1 MAPMAA
7 ESTFTDFLE
16 RIQKLSPRR
25 LALLAAELERR
36 LATQQESAPEPIAV
50 TGVGLRMPGGIDT
63 LDAFW
68 DLLAS
73 GGDAIEEIPS
83 RRWDAEAFY
92 APLPGTPGKANTRW
106 GGFVSH
112 IDEFDAAFFGIAPK
126 EAIGMDPQQR
136 MLLEVSWEA
145 LENAGERAELLNGSL
160 TGVFVGMST
169 NDYASLLDINDE
181 KALDA
186 YSGSGIARSIAAG
199 RLSYFLGLKGP
210 NMSIDTACSSSAVAI
225 HLACQSLRQNECRV
239 ALAGGVNALLAP
251 HVTITLAQARMLAS
265 DGRCKTFSQ
274 SADGFVRSEGCG
286 MLVLKRLAD
295 AQADRDRILGVIRA
309 SAINHDGRSS
319 GLTAPNG
326 PSQEAVVK
334 AALKQARLSA
344 GDVDYIEAHGTGTVL
359 GDAIELG
366 ALGGCFGKDDHAHE
380 KLLIGSVKTNI
391 GHLEAA
397 AGVAGVIKVLLALQ
411 NRSLPTHL
419 HLSSGHEND
428 ALRQLPLKIP
438 LSATPWPVT
447 ERPRV
452 AGVSSFGFS
461 GTNAHIVIEEPP
473 VAQTEAHCL
482 VPSEVITVSAKSSEA
497 LSALCGRYAD
507 YLQQHPQTSLADF
520 AFTLNAGRSHF
531 QHRIAILASSTKEAS
546 DQLQQIA
553 GQRVEDHSAYRF
565 IAGYEEPSI
574 GFLFTGQGSQYSGM
588 GRALYI
594 QNTVFRSAIDYCDD
608 VLKGKLAYRLSDVL
622 CGEDT
627 VPSDL
632 IHETNWTQP
641 ALFAFEY
648 ALALMWLSWGVRP
661 SVVLGHSLGE
671 YVAACVAQ
679 VFSVESALALAYERG
694 RLMATLPRGGMM
706 LAVRA
711 GEEEVAE
718 IIREFNQVN
727 IAAVNASRNVVVS
740 GDSTQIERLRNLLAE
755 RGLVAQPLTVSHAFH
770 SVLMEPILEEF
781 EQRAAKLSYDAPAV
795 PLISN
800 VSGQL
805 HTSQDR
811 PDASYWR
818 KHIRSTV
825 RFSEGFGS
833 LMEQRPAAL
842 LEVGP
847 DPVLLGM
854 AKPALAYSSVSACA
868 SLRRGKDAWVNL
880 YETVRQFYLLGVHI
894 EWNRVYEDRSVRK
907 LALPNYPFQ
916 RQRYWVESAKNGA
929 SSERKPVVPQSFDPL
944 LYTTEWRAQPNSA
957 RAFKSPTPQSLL
969 SAATQAIDAMNNEG
983 ELQKVIAAYGDFLP
997 ELDGLCTTY
1006 ILEALDELGVNLREG
1021 TRLSLVDV
1029 YGKLGV
1035 RPEHRRLIKRLCA
1048 ILEEDGIIH
1057 RDGDGWVFGTIPRRK
1072 SADDS
1077 ERLSTEYPLFTA
1089 ELNFLGQASNL
1100 AKVLQ
1105 GRMSAVEALFPN
1117 GSLELAE
1124 QLYQNAP
1131 ASRMFNRVLGEVV
1144 RRSVEAYPEDQ
1155 VVRVLEVGAGT
1166 GSATSEILPLLSA
1179 GHVEYIFTDV
1189 SSAFLGAARN
1199 KFAKFPFVRYA
1210 TLDLEKELG
1219 SESGLAHGVD
1229 IIVAANVLHATS
1241 DLAQTLNRLQSTLRP
1256 GGTMLIS
1263 ECTAL
1268 QRFGDLTV
1276 GMTEG
1281 WWRYTD
1287 APRRQS
1293 YPLLHRRQWLTLFSE
1308 VGLRGAALEE
1318 DGPFSALTSRQTIL
1332 VAQPRTTVT
1341 PENAPSVLALRGSA
1355 KSDLLSPALQA
1366 AGIVVHQLNLAATS
1380 VPKNG
1385 EAPRTSVMQR
1395 FGAETKPSCILLEL
1409 AEASVNSDIPD
1420 LTLQNA
1426 VEVLQLLQAA
1436 SKGEPARSTVWLVT
1450 KGAAAIEND
1459 GPINLPS
1466 AVVDAMARTARLEHP
1481 DLSIRVVDL
1490 PSKPE
1495 EKDWIRLGHLIRE
1508 GTREPSVAIRQGRLM
1523 IPRLVALGAVASRDP
1538 QPCRLAADAAYLVTG
1553 AYGGLG
1559 FRTVQWLAERGATRI
1574 FMVGRSAPSSEI
1586 REQISKL
1593 RDRGVRVHDL
1603 VADISKRRD
1612 IEEIFEQIDESGPEL
1627 RGIVHAA
1634 GVLDDGIL
1642 SQQTPRKIANV
1653 FAPKVQGAWHL
1664 HELSRQ
1670 HALDFFVL
1678 FGSAAS
1684 VLGSAGQ
1691 INHGAANA
1699 FLEALSH
1706 QRRLEGLPSTTVAWG
1721 AWSEIGA
1728 AARLKDTGRA
1738 ARLGLGAFS
1747 PEKGIDLLEQ
1757 AIASGRAEVSAMA
1770 VDWQIY
1776 LESGQTT
1783 RDWPL
1788 FEKFLPASKN
1798 QSSGELTDT
1807 LNSQL
1812 VNAPDEN
1819 RLDIIKQYLRD
1830 RIGRVLG
1837 LENPAGLRED
1847 QPLAELGLDSLMA
1860 LELKNALQKESG
1872 VSLSPNF
1879 FFEYP
1884 TVDMAAM
1891 YLNARLV
1898 SPSES
1903 ARAQPGFSEYE
1914 ELAI

>member
-1 MAPMAA
+1 MASMPA

-36 LATQQESAPEPIAV
+36 LAAQEESAPDLIAV

-63 LDAFW
+63 VDAFW
-68 DLLAS
+68 DLLYS
-73 GGDAIEEIPS
+73 GGDAIQDIPS
-83 RRWDAEAFY
+83 SRWDAEAFY
-92 APLPGTPGKANTRW
+92 APFPGTPGKANTKW

-169 NDYASLLDINDE
+169 NDYASLLDMNSVNG
-181 KALDA
+181 LDA
-186 YSGSGIARSIAAG
+186 YSGSGIARSVAAG

-210 NMSIDTACSSSAVAI
+210 NISIDTACSSSAVAI
-225 HLACQSLRQNECRV
+225 HLACQSLRHNECRV

-265 DGRCKTFSQ
+265 DGRCKSFSQ

-295 AQADRDRILGVIRA
+295 AEADRDRILGVIRA

-326 PSQEAVVK
+326 PSQEAVMK
-334 AALKQARLSA
+334 AALKQARLSP

-366 ALGGCFGKDDHAHE
+366 ALGGCFGKDDHARE

-411 NRSLPTHL
+411 NRSLPAHL
-419 HLSSGHEND
+419 HVSDGHEND

-461 GTNAHIVIEEPP
+461 GTNAHIVIEESP
-473 VAQTEAHCL
+473 VAQTEGDDF
-482 VPSEVITVSAKSSEA
+482 VPSEVITVSAKSTEA

-520 AFTLNAGRSHF
+520 AFSLNAGRSHF

-553 GQRVEDHSAYRF
+553 GLRVQDHAGYRF

-574 GFLFTGQGSQYSGM
+574 GFLFTGQGSQYPGM

-608 VLKGKLAYRLSDVL
+608 ILKGKLAYKLSDVL
-622 CGEDT
+622 CGENT

-671 YVAACVAQ
+671 YVAACIAQ

-718 IIREFNQVN
+718 IIRDFNQVN

-740 GDSTQIERLRNLLAE
+740 GTSTQIERLRSLLAE
-755 RGLVAQPLTVSHAFH
+755 RGVVAQPLTVSHAFH
-770 SVLMEPILEEF
+770 SVLMEPILDEF
-781 EQRAAKLSYDAPAV
+781 EQSAAKLTYNAPAV

-805 HTSQDR
+805 HTSQER
-811 PDASYWR
+811 LDASYWR

-854 AKPALAYSSVSACA
+854 AKPALVHSSVLCCA
-868 SLRRGKDAWVNL
+868 SLRRGKDSWVNL
-880 YETVRQFYLLGVHI
+880 YETVRQFYLLGVPI
-894 EWNRVYEDRSVRK
+894 EWNRIYEDRSVRK
-907 LALPNYPFQ
+907 LALPTYPFQ
-916 RQRYWVESAKNGA
+916 RQRYWIKSAKNG
-929 SSERKPVVPQSFDPL
+929 STPVREPVVAQSFDPL
-944 LYTTEWRAQPNSA
+944 LYTTEWRPQPNSA
-957 RAFKSPTPQSLL
+957 RAFKSTTPQDLL
-969 SAATQAIDAMNNEG
+969 SAATQAIDAMSNDG
-983 ELQKVIAAYGDFLP
+983 EVHKTIAAYGNFLP
-997 ELDGLCTTY
+997 QLDGLCTTY
-1006 ILEALDELGVNLREG
+1006 ILEAMDELGVNLREG
-1021 TRLSLVDV
+1021 ARLSLVDV

-1057 RDGDGWVFGTIPRRK
+1057 RDGGGWVFGTIPHRK
-1072 SADDS
+1072 SAADS
-1077 ERLSTEYPLFTA
+1077 ARLSAEFPLFTA

-1131 ASRMFNRVLGEVV
+1131 ASRMFNRALGEVV
-1144 RRSVEAYPEDQ
+1144 RRSVEAYPENQ

-1166 GSATSEILPLLSA
+1166 GSATSEILPLLNA
-1179 GHVEYIFTDV
+1179 ARVEYIFTDI

-1210 TLDLEKELG
+1210 TLDIEKEIG
-1219 SESGLAHGVD
+1219 SESELAEGVD
-1229 IIVAANVLHATS
+1229 IIVAANVLHATA
-1241 DLAQTLNRLQSTLRP
+1241 DLTQTLNRLRSTLRH

-1287 APRRQS
+1287 APLRQS
-1293 YPLLHRRQWLTLFSE
+1293 YPLLHRQQWLDLFSE
-1308 VGLRGAALEE
+1308 LGLRGAALEE
-1318 DGPFSALTSRQTIL
+1318 DGPFKALTGRQTIL
-1332 VAQPRTTVT
+1332 VVQPRATVT
-1341 PENAPSVLALRGSA
+1341 PDNAPSVLVLRGST

-1366 AGIVVHQLNLAATS
+1366 AGIVVHQLKATTP

-1395 FGAETKPSCILLEL
+1395 LGAEIKPSCILLEL
-1409 AEASVNSDIPD
+1409 ADASVNSEIPD

-1426 VEVLQLLQAA
+1426 VEVLELLQAVTEA
-1436 SKGEPARSTVWLVT
+1436 EQDRSTIWLVT
-1450 KGAAAIEND
+1450 KAAAAIEND
-1459 GPINLPS
+1459 GPIALSS
-1466 AVVDAMARTARLEHP
+1466 AIADAMARTARLEHP
-1481 DLSIRVVDL
+1481 ELSIRVVDL
-1490 PSKPE
+1490 PSKPD
-1495 EKDWIRLGHLIRE
+1495 EKDWIRLGQLIRE

-1538 QPCRLAADAAYLVTG
+1538 QPCKLAANAAYLVTG

-1574 FMVGRSAPSSEI
+1574 FMVGRSTPSNEI

-1593 RDRGVRVHDL
+1593 KDRGVRVHDV
-1603 VADISKRRD
+1603 VADISKRPD
-1612 IEEIFEQIDESGPEL
+1612 LEEIFEQIGESGTEL

-1634 GVLDDGIL
+1634 GVLDDGTL
-1642 SQQTPRKIANV
+1642 SQQTPEKIANV
-1653 FAPKVQGAWHL
+1653 FAPKVQGAWLL
-1664 HELSRQ
+1664 HEISRQ

-1728 AARLKDTGRA
+1728 AARLKNTGRA

-1747 PEKGIDLLEQ
+1747 PDKGIDLLEQ
-1757 AIASGRAEVSAMA
+1757 AIASQRAEVSAMA

-1776 LESGQTT
+1776 LESGQTA

-1788 FEKFLPASKN
+1788 FENFLPTTKN
-1798 QSSGELTDT
+1798 ESSGVLTDT
-1807 LNSQL
+1807 LNSHL
-1812 VNAPDEN
+1812 LNAPAEN

-1830 RIGRVLG
+1830 RISRVLG
-1837 LENPAGLRED
+1837 LENLAALRED

-1860 LELKNALQKESG
+1860 LELKNWLQKESG
-1872 VSLSPNF
+1872 VTLTPNF
-1879 FFEYP
+1879 FFEYR
-1884 TVDMAAM
+1884 TLDMAAM

-1898 SPSES
+1898 SASES
-1903 ARAQPGFSEYE
+1903 ARAQLGSSEYE

>member
-36 LATQQESAPEPIAV
+36 LATQEESAPEPIAV

-83 RRWDAEAFY
+83 SRWDAEAFY
-92 APLPGTPGKANTRW
+92 APLPGTPGKANTKW

-169 NDYASLLDINDE
+169 NDYASLLDINNE
-181 KALDA
+181 EALDA
-186 YSGSGIARSIAAG
+186 YSGSGIARSVAAG

-286 MLVLKRLAD
+286 MLVLKRLTD
-295 AQADRDRILGVIRA
+295 ARADRDRILGVIRA

-326 PSQEAVVK
+326 PSQEAVVR
-334 AALKQARLSA
+334 AALKQARLSS
-344 GDVDYIEAHGTGTVL
+344 GEVDYIEAHGTGTVL

-366 ALGGCFGKDDHAHE
+366 ALGGCFGNDDRVHE

-411 NRSLPTHL
+411 NRSLPAHL
-419 HLSSGHEND
+419 HVSSGHEND

-438 LSATPWPVT
+438 LSAIPWPVT

-473 VAQTEAHCL
+473 IAQTEDNCP
-482 VPSEVITVSAKSSEA
+482 VSSEILTVSAKSSEA

-520 AFTLNAGRSHF
+520 AFTLNTGRSHF
-531 QHRIAILASSTKEAS
+531 QHRIAILASSTKEAC

-553 GQRVEDHSAYRF
+553 DLHVEDHASYRF

-594 QNTVFRSAIDYCDD
+594 QNTVFRSAIDHCDD
-608 VLKGKLAYRLSDVL
+608 VLKGKLAYKLSDVL
-622 CGEDT
+622 CGEDI

-718 IIREFNQVN
+718 IVRDLNQVN

-740 GDSTQIERLRNLLAE
+740 GDSAQIERLRNLLAE
-755 RGLVAQPLTVSHAFH
+755 RGIVAQPLTVSHAFH
-770 SVLMEPILEEF
+770 SVLMEPILDEF
-781 EQRAAKLSYDAPAV
+781 EQRAAKLIYDAPAV

-805 HTSQDR
+805 QQR

-825 RFSEGFGS
+825 RFFEGFGS

-854 AKPALAYSSVSACA
+854 AKSALAHSSVSCCA
-868 SLRRGKDAWVNL
+868 SLRRGKDTWMNL
-880 YETVRQFYLLGVHI
+880 YETVRQFYLLGVPI
-894 EWNRVYEDRSVRK
+894 EWSRVYEDRSVRK
-907 LALPNYPFQ
+907 LALPTYPFQ

-929 SSERKPVVPQSFDPL
+929 SPERGLVVPQSFDSL

-957 RAFKSPTPQSLL
+957 KAFKSHTPEGLL
-969 SAATQAIDAMNNEG
+969 GAATQAIDVMNNEG
-983 ELQKVIAAYGDFLP
+983 EVQRAIAAYGDFLP

-1021 TRLSLVDV
+1021 ARLSLVDL

-1072 SADDS
+1072 SAGDRA
-1077 ERLSTEYPLFTA
+1077 RLSVEFPLFTA

-1131 ASRMFNRVLGEVV
+1131 ASRIFNRALGDVV
-1144 RRSVEAYPEDQ
+1144 RRAVEAYPEDQ

-1166 GSATSEILPLLSA
+1166 GSATSEILPLLNA
-1179 GHVEYIFTDV
+1179 ARVEYIFTDV

-1199 KFAKFPFVRYA
+1199 KFAKFPFIRYA
-1210 TLDLEKELG
+1210 TLDLEKEIG
-1219 SESGLAHGVD
+1219 SESGLAEGVD
-1229 IIVAANVLHATS
+1229 IIVAANVLHATA
-1241 DLAQTLNRLQSTLRP
+1241 DLAQALNRLQSTLRH

-1293 YPLLHRRQWLTLFSE
+1293 YPLLHRRQWLDLFSE
-1308 VGLRGAALEE
+1308 LGLRGAALEE
-1318 DGPFSALTSRQTIL
+1318 EGPFRALTGRQTIL
-1332 VAQPRTTVT
+1332 VAQPGATVV
-1341 PENAPSVLALRGSA
+1341 PENVPSVLALRGST

-1366 AGIVVHQLNLAATS
+1366 AGIVVHQLNFAASS

-1385 EAPRTSVMQR
+1385 EAPRIAVMQR
-1395 FGAETKPSCILLEL
+1395 LGAEIKPSCILLEL
-1409 AEASVNSDIPD
+1409 AEASVNSEIPD

-1426 VEVLQLLQAA
+1426 VEVLELLQAA
-1436 SKGEPARSTVWLVT
+1436 SEGAPDRSTIWLVT

-1466 AVVDAMARTARLEHP
+1466 AIADAMARTARLEHP
-1481 DLSIRVVDL
+1481 ELSLRVVDL
-1490 PSKPE
+1490 PSKPD
-1495 EKDWIRLGHLIRE
+1495 EKDWLRLGQLIRE
-1508 GTREPSVAIRQGRLM
+1508 GTREPSVAIRHGRLM
-1523 IPRLVALGAVASRDP
+1523 IPRLVPLGAVASRDP
-1538 QPCRLAADAAYLVTG
+1538 QPRKLAADAAYLVTG

-1574 FMVGRSAPSSEI
+1574 FMVGRSAPSNEI

-1603 VADISKRRD
+1603 VGDISKRRD
-1612 IEEIFEQIDESGPEL
+1612 IEEIFERIGETGTEL

-1634 GVLDDGIL
+1634 GVLDDGTLI
-1642 SQQTPRKIANV
+1642 QQTPEKIAKV

-1664 HELSRQ
+1664 HEFSRRRS
-1670 HALDFFVL
+1670 LDFFVL

-1776 LESGQTT
+1776 LESGQTA

-1788 FEKFLPASKN
+1788 FENFLSTTKN
-1798 QSSGELTDT
+1798 ESPDAPTDT

-1812 VNAPDEN
+1812 QNAPDEN
-1819 RLDIIKQYLRD
+1819 RLDIIKQHLRN
-1830 RIGRVLG
+1830 RIRRVLG
-1837 LENPAGLRED
+1837 LEDLAALRED
-1847 QPLAELGLDSLMA
+1847 QSLAELGLDSLMA
-1860 LELKNALQKESG
+1860 LELKNGLQKESG
-1872 VSLSPNF
+1872 VTLTPNF

-1884 TVDMAAM
+1884 TLDMAAM

-1898 SPSES
+1898 SVSES
-1903 ARAQPGFSEYE
+1903 ARAQPGYSEYE